1 MSKYN
6 NKRILVTGGAGFI
19 GSNLVN
25 SLINK
30 NLAKK
35 IIVLDNY
42 SSGTKKNHI
51 NNKKVEY
58 IKGDTKFIN
67 KIDKIVNS
75 KFDLVF
81 HLAEFSRIV
90 QSFQYF
96 EDCWESNMQGTKKVI
111 ELALKKKAK
120 FVYSASSSKFG
131 NKENE
136 FLSPYAWT
144 KAKNVELIKCY
155 REWYGLEYIISYF
168 YNVYGPNQIR
178 NNHMSA
184 VIGIFENQYINNYPL
199 TVVSPGNQ
207 KRDFTHVYDIVDGF
221 IKAGFYKKNQE
232 YQLASGKLYTIL
244 QVAKMFKSDI
254 KMIPERPGERFSSKR
269 DSLKKSKK
277 ELNFES
283 KFKLKN
289 YIDNFLKMNPKK
301 T

>member
-58 IKGDTKFIN
+58 IKGDTKNIN

-155 REWYGLEYIISYF
+155 REWYGLEYVISYF

-244 QVAKMFKSDI
+244 QVAKMFKSNI

>member
-184 VIGIFENQYINNYPL
+184 VIGIFENQYINNFPL